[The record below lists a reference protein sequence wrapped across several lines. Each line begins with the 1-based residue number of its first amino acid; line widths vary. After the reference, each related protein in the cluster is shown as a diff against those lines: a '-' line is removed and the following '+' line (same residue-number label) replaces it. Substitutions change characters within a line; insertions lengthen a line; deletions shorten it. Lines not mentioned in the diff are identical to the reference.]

1 MIGGH
6 MRHALNL
13 ARLLAVAT
21 ASLATLTSVYADDA
35 AAARA
40 SEVSPE
46 PLATVFRDEVT
57 TRLEVPIDEQ
67 HYYARRLEMAL
78 QPLEPDT
85 LPAQYIALIDRNP
98 HVQAFF
104 LYRLA
109 PPPATGSRSS
119 HFIGASPV
127 STGKPGRVDYFQTP
141 LGIFDHTVA
150 NMDFRAE
157 GTFNKN
163 GIRGYGL
170 KGMRVYDLG
179 WAYAKRGWGTGAY
192 SVMRLQMHATDPDY
206 LEPRL
211 GEAASKGCI
220 RIPASLN
227 TFLDRHG
234 VLDADYEGAMAGGVH
249 LWVMRMDRTPV
260 ADPGRYVVIIDSER
274 GARPE
279 WSPRPTARVRT
290 PPH

>member
-1 MIGGH
+1 
-6 MRHALNL
+6 MRRALNL
-13 ARLLAVAT
+13 ARRLAVAM
-21 ASLATLTSVYADDA
+21 ASIATLSAAHADDA
-35 AAARA
+35 VAALA
-40 SEVSPE
+40 SEIPPE
-46 PLATVFRDEVT
+46 PLAAAFRDEVT
-57 TRLEVPIDEQ
+57 TRLEVPLDEQ

-78 QPLEPDT
+78 QPLEPAT
-85 LPAQYIALIDRNP
+85 LPAQYVALIDRNP
-98 HVQAFF
+98 NVQAFF
-104 LYRLA
+104 LYRLL
-109 PPPATGSRSS
+109 PPAGTGSRTW
-119 HFIGASPV
+119 HFVGASPV
-127 STGKPGRVDYFQTP
+127 STGKPGRIDYFQTP
-141 LGIFDHTVA
+141 IGIFDHTVV

-179 WAYAKRGWGTGAY
+179 WTYAKRGWGSGAY
-192 SVMRLQMHATDPDY
+192 SMMRLQMHATDPDY

-234 VLDADYEGAMAGGVH
+234 VLDADYESAMANGAH

-260 ADPGRYVVIIDSER
+260 AEPGRYVAIIDSER
-274 GARPE
+274 GVRPD
-279 WSPRPTARVRT
+279 WSPRPTARVKT